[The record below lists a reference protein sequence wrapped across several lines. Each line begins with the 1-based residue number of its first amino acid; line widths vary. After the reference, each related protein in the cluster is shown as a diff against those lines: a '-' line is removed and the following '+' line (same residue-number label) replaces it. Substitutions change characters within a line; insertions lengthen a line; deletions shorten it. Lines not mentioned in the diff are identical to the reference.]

1 MQKTKSRKIW
11 AVIAVSVM
19 LVAFMFLATAC
30 CGTSTTNVSTYS
42 ELVDALKGT
51 SEVIKLEDNIVI
63 ESTLVVE
70 REVTLDMNGK
80 TISNEVEIWNVE
92 ENNWSVIS
100 VRAGGNLIVEGN
112 GKIQAKENDC
122 YAIDVMD
129 GGHLVVND
137 GEFVGNISAVY
148 VYEGSAQINGGTY
161 SIQQKSEVQGK
172 PNEFVLNLE
181 DVHREAGTASIVVTG
196 GTFENFDPSKNAA
209 ESDDLSTN
217 FVKEGY
223 ISTLTMEGDLTTYVV
238 TEA

>member
-1 MQKTKSRKIW
+1 MQLTKSKKIW
-11 AVIAVSVM
+11 AVSIIAVLLVSFM
-19 LVAFMFLATAC
+19 LLATAC

-80 TISNEVEIWNVE
+80 TLSNEVDIWDEGANA
-92 ENNWSVIS
+92 WAIIS
-100 VRAGGNLIVEGN
+100 VREGGVLTVEGN

-129 GGHLVVND
+129 GGHLVVNS
-137 GEFVGNISAVY
+137 GEFVGNIHAVY

-181 DVHREAGTASIVVTG
+181 DEHREAGTASIVVTG
-196 GTFENFDPSKNAA
+196 GTFVEFNPQNCKA
-209 ESDDLSTN
+209 EGDNTN
-217 FVKEGY
+217 FVKDGY
-223 ISTLTMEGDLTTYVV
+223 VSTLDKTASVPTYVV
-238 TEA
+238 SAE